1 MLSGTLRGSVQFI
14 SVAQSC
20 PTLCDPMNRS
30 TPGLPVHHQLP
41 ERLHTVKSFSKTEV
55 TTAEGAGRGKK
66 TGSNPKDH
74 RAKPNPQSCC
84 SFFFVFQ
91 HFFQV
96 TQIPGFGT
104 LPCTITRFISSPAAS
119 HCGTDREEGSASN
132 TRELRTHWKEMD
144 LKGQGTG
151 RGARPVAGSPPARE
165 AAAASRTS
173 GRNQYSLCV
182 RLRGPGGF
190 SRACGT
196 FALPIALGPR
206 GFSLQPQRSALR
218 GTRRGGPGTR
228 DAGRSPPSSA
238 RPGQHRPRSP
248 AVRGGGDARS
258 D

>member
-1 MLSGTLRGSVQFI
+1 
-14 SVAQSC
+14 
-20 PTLCDPMNRS
+20 MNRS

-41 ERLHTVKSFSKTEV
+41 ERLHTVKSSSKTEV
-55 TTAEGAGRGKK
+55 ATAEGAGRGQK

-104 LPCTITRFISSPAAS
+104 LPCTITRFIPSPAAS

-132 TRELRTHWKEMD
+132 ARELRTHWKEMD

-151 RGARPVAGSPPARE
+151 RGARPGAGSPPARGSRRSLGDKRPKSVLTLRPASGPWRLQPGLRDVCIPDCAWPPRFQF
-165 AAAASRTS
+165 AAAAE
-173 GRNQYSLCV
+173 
-182 RLRGPGGF
+182 
-190 SRACGT
+190 
-196 FALPIALGPR
+196 
-206 GFSLQPQRSALR
+206 RSE
-218 GTRRGGPGTR
+218 R
-228 DAGRSPPSSA
+228 DAAGRSRDARRRPLPALLCPPRA
-238 RPGQHRPRSP
+238 APPPEPR

-258 D
+258 DCGAGILRAG